1 MKIDKPVTFP
11 NTVSNTSAPGSAKDG
26 VSASRLAAEPAA
38 ASASL
43 RPASTSALL
52 PSTQGDFDAA
62 RVAEIRANI
71 SAGRYQIDTGK
82 IADGLLATVRDLL
95 GIRPA

>member
-11 NTVSNTSAPGSAKDG
+11 NTVTNTSAPGSTKDG
-26 VSASRLAAEPAA
+26 VSASRSAAAPAA
-38 ASASL
+38 AASL

-52 PSTQGDFDAA
+52 PSTQGDFDAS

-95 GIRPA
+95 GSRPA